1 MVIGSGVARPGGGR
15 NQGNVKGTGL
25 RAWHGV
31 EADDVSR

>member
-1 MVIGSGVARPGGGR
+1 MVIRGGR